1 VGALISHRDFW
12 KSFMEKIKT
21 IKRGQ
26 ALANAGEYGPVWR
39 ISEGM
44 FRLER
49 LGMDGLSLVQLGL
62 PGDLLGVE
70 ALCAE
75 PYAYT
80 ITAIT
85 TGQAELVTADHELSR
100 FGVVAKAYLQQQRR
114 THDMMKLRG
123 GPVTDR
129 LAHFLALL
137 ARNADGSER
146 ELDRRELPVLKE
158 IAAILDTATE
168 TVCRELNAFLPA
180 RVYQRPTREGWSG
193 GLDMAMAA

>member
-1 VGALISHRDFW
+1 
-12 KSFMEKIKT
+12 MEKIKT
-21 IKRGQ
+21 LKRGQ
-26 ALANAGEYGPVWR
+26 VLVNAGEFGPVMR
-39 ISEGM
+39 ITEGV

-70 ALCAE
+70 SLCAE

-80 ITAIT
+80 VTAIT
-85 TGQAELVTADHELSR
+85 GGQAKLQTVNGDLSR

-123 GPVTDR
+123 GPVNER
-129 LAHFLALL
+129 LAHLLKLL
-137 ARNADGSER
+137 ARNVDGSER
-146 ELDRRELPVLKE
+146 ELDRRDLPILKE
-158 IAAILDTATE
+158 IASILDTATE

-180 RVYQRPTREGWSG
+180 RVYQRPAKREVWAGDE
-193 GLDMAMAA
+193 LAMAA

>member
-1 VGALISHRDFW
+1 MGAHIGHRDFRR
-12 KSFMEKIKT
+12 SFMEKLNT

-26 ALANAGEYGPVWR
+26 VLVNAGEYGPVWR
-39 ISEGM
+39 ITEGL

-49 LGMDGLSLVQLGL
+49 AGHDGLSLVQLGL

-85 TGQAELVTADHELSR
+85 TGQAELVDATHELSR
-100 FGVVAKAYLQQQRR
+100 FGIVAKAYLQQQRR

-123 GPVTDR
+123 GPVSER
-129 LAHFLALL
+129 LAHFLKLL
-137 ARNADGSER
+137 ARNVDGSER
-146 ELDRRELPVLKE
+146 ELDRRDLPILKE
-158 IAAILDTATE
+158 IASILDTATE

-180 RVYQRPTREGWSG
+180 RVYQRPAKREVWAGEE
-193 GLDMAMAA
+193 LAMAA

>member
-1 VGALISHRDFW
+1 
-12 KSFMEKIKT
+12 MEKIKT

-26 ALANAGEYGPVWR
+26 VLVNAGEFGPVMR
-39 ISEGM
+39 VTEGV

-70 ALCAE
+70 SLCAE

-80 ITAIT
+80 VTAIT
-85 TGQAELVTADHELSR
+85 GGQAKLQTVNGDLSR

-123 GPVTDR
+123 GSVRDR
-129 LAHFLALL
+129 LAHFLTLL
-137 ARNADGSER
+137 ARNEDGTQR
-146 ELDRRELPVLKE
+146 EIDRRDLPVLKDV
-158 IAAILDTATE
+158 AAILDTATE

-180 RVYQRPTREGWSG
+180 RVYQKPTRETWADEQN
-193 GLDMAMAA
+193 LALAV

>member
-1 VGALISHRDFW
+1 MD
-12 KSFMEKIKT
+12 KTKT

-26 ALANAGEYGPVWR
+26 VLVSAGEYGPVWR
-39 ISEGM
+39 ITEGM

-49 LGMDGLSLVQLGL
+49 LSYDGLSLVQLGL

-80 ITAIT
+80 ITAVT
-85 TGQAELVTADHELSR
+85 TGQATLVDANHELSR
-100 FGVVAKAYLQQQRR
+100 FGIVAKAYLQQQRR

-123 GPVTDR
+123 GPVTER
-129 LAHFLALL
+129 LAHFLKLL

-146 ELDRRELPVLKE
+146 ELDRRDLPVLRD
-158 IAAILDTATE
+158 IASILDTATE

-180 RVYQRPTREGWSG
+180 RVCQRPVRGAWVG
-193 GLDMAMAA
+193 GDEMAMAA

>member
-1 VGALISHRDFW
+1 MD
-12 KSFMEKIKT
+12 KIKT

-26 ALANAGEYGPVWR
+26 VLVSAGEYGPVWY
-39 ISEGM
+39 ITEGM

-80 ITAIT
+80 ITAVT
-85 TGQAELVTADHELSR
+85 TGQAKLVDADHELSR
-100 FGVVAKAYLQQQRR
+100 FGIVAKAYLQQQRR
-114 THDMMKLRG
+114 TYDMMKLRS
-123 GPVTDR
+123 GPVVER
-129 LAHFLALL
+129 LAHFLKLL
-137 ARNADGSER
+137 ARDADGSAR
-146 ELDRRELPVLKE
+146 ELDRRDLPVLKE

-180 RVYQRPTREGWSG
+180 RVYQRPVREVWVSG
-193 GLDMAMAA
+193 AELAMAA

>member
-1 VGALISHRDFW
+1 
-12 KSFMEKIKT
+12 MEQNKN
-21 IKRGQ
+21 IKRGRV
-26 ALANAGEYGPVWR
+26 LASAGEYGPVWR
-39 ISEGM
+39 ITEGL

-49 LGMDGLSLVQLGL
+49 MGHDGLSLVQLGL

-85 TGQAELVTADHELSR
+85 TGQAELVDANHELSR

-123 GPVTDR
+123 GPVADR
-129 LAHFLALL
+129 LAHFLKLL
-137 ARNADGSER
+137 SRNADGSVRPLER
-146 ELDRRELPVLKE
+146 RDLPVLRE

-168 TVCRELNAFLPA
+168 TVCRELNAFIPA
-180 RVYQRPTREGWSG
+180 RVYQRPAREGWG
-193 GLDMAMAA
+193 GEVELAMAA

>member
-1 VGALISHRDFW
+1 MKKLN
-12 KSFMEKIKT
+12 T

-26 ALANAGEYGPVWR
+26 VLVNAGEYGPVWR
-39 ISEGM
+39 ITEGL

-70 ALCAE
+70 ALCTE

-85 TGQAELVTADHELSR
+85 TGQAELVDATHELSR
-100 FGVVAKAYLQQQRR
+100 FGIVAKAYLQQQRR

-123 GPVTDR
+123 GPVNER
-129 LAHFLALL
+129 LAHFLKLL
-137 ARNADGSER
+137 ARNVDGSER
-146 ELDRRELPVLKE
+146 ELDRRDLPVLKA

-180 RVYQRPTREGWSG
+180 RVYQRPTRTTWVGHE
-193 GLDMAMAA
+193 LAIAA

>member
-1 VGALISHRDFW
+1 MD
-12 KSFMEKIKT
+12 KTKT

-26 ALANAGEYGPVWR
+26 VLASAGEYGPVWR
-39 ISEGM
+39 ITEGM

-49 LGMDGLSLVQLGL
+49 MGYDGLSLVQLGL

-85 TGQAELVTADHELSR
+85 TGQAELVDANHELSR

-123 GPVTDR
+123 GTVTDR
-129 LAHFLALL
+129 LAHFLKLL
-137 ARNADGSER
+137 ARDADGSER
-146 ELDRRELPVLKE
+146 HLERRDLPVLKE
-158 IAAILDTATE
+158 IAVILDSAPE

-180 RVYQRPTREGWSG
+180 RVYQRPVPGAWAG
-193 GLDMAMAA
+193 GAELAMVA

>member
-1 VGALISHRDFW
+1 MD
-12 KSFMEKIKT
+12 KTKT

-26 ALANAGEYGPVWR
+26 VLASAGEYGPVWR
-39 ISEGM
+39 ITEGM

-49 LGMDGLSLVQLGL
+49 MGHDGLSLVQLGL

-70 ALCAE
+70 GLCAE

-80 ITAIT
+80 I
-85 TGQAELVTADHELSR
+85 QAELVDANHELSR
-100 FGVVAKAYLQQQRR
+100 FGIVAKAYLQQQRR

-129 LAHFLALL
+129 LAHFLKLL
-137 ARNADGSER
+137 ARDADGNEHT
-146 ELDRRELPVLKE
+146 LDRRDLPVLRE
-158 IAAILDTATE
+158 IASILDTATE

-180 RVYQRPTREGWSG
+180 RVYQRPAKREVWSG
-193 GLDMAMAA
+193 VELAMAA

>member
-1 VGALISHRDFW
+1 MD
-12 KSFMEKIKT
+12 KIKT

-26 ALANAGEYGPVWR
+26 VLVSAGEFGPVWR
-39 ISEGM
+39 ITEGI

-49 LGMDGLSLVQLGL
+49 VGMDGLSLVQLGL
-62 PGDLLGVE
+62 AGDLLGVE

-75 PYAYT
+75 PYACT

-85 TGQAELVTADHELSR
+85 TGQAELVDANHELSR

-123 GPVTDR
+123 GSVTDR

-137 ARNADGSER
+137 ARNADGSKR
-146 ELDRRELPVLKE
+146 ELDRRDLPILKE
-158 IAAILDTATE
+158 VAAIVDIATE

-180 RVYQRPTREGWSG
+180 RVYQRPAKPEAWAEAG
-193 GLDMAMAA
+193 MPMAA

>member
-1 VGALISHRDFW
+1 MKKLN
-12 KSFMEKIKT
+12 T

-26 ALANAGEYGPVWR
+26 VLVNAGEYGPVWR
-39 ISEGM
+39 ITEGL

-49 LGMDGLSLVQLGL
+49 EGMDGLSLVQLGL

-80 ITAIT
+80 ITAVT
-85 TGQAELVTADHELSR
+85 TGQAELVDANHELSR
-100 FGVVAKAYLQQQRR
+100 FGIVAKAYLQQQRR

-123 GPVTDR
+123 GPVNER
-129 LAHFLALL
+129 LAHFLKLL
-137 ARNADGSER
+137 ARNVDGSER
-146 ELDRRELPVLKE
+146 ELDRRDLPVLKE
-158 IAAILDTATE
+158 IASILDTATE

-180 RVYQRPTREGWSG
+180 RVYQRPAKREAWSG
-193 GLDMAMAA
+193 IELAMAA

>member
-1 VGALISHRDFW
+1 
-12 KSFMEKIKT
+12 MEKIKT
-21 IKRGQ
+21 LKRGQ
-26 ALANAGEYGPVWR
+26 VLVNAGEFGPVMR
-39 ISEGM
+39 VTEGV

-70 ALCAE
+70 SLCAE

-80 ITAIT
+80 VTAIT
-85 TGQAELVTADHELSR
+85 GGQAKLQTVNGDLSR

-123 GPVTDR
+123 GPVRDR
-129 LAHFLALL
+129 LAHFLTLL
-137 ARNADGSER
+137 ARNEDGTQR
-146 ELDRRELPVLKE
+146 EIDRRDLPVLKDV
-158 IAAILDTATE
+158 AAILDTATE

-180 RVYQRPTREGWSG
+180 RVYQKPTRETWAKEQHIA
-193 GLDMAMAA
+193 LAA

>member
-1 VGALISHRDFW
+1 MKKLN
-12 KSFMEKIKT
+12 T

-26 ALANAGEYGPVWR
+26 VLVNAGEYGPVWR
-39 ISEGM
+39 ITEGL

-49 LGMDGLSLVQLGL
+49 VGMDGLSLVQLGL

-75 PYAYT
+75 PYSYT

-85 TGQAELVTADHELSR
+85 TGQAELVDATHELSR
-100 FGVVAKAYLQQQRR
+100 FGIVAKAYLQQQRR

-123 GPVTDR
+123 GPVNER
-129 LAHFLALL
+129 LAHFLKLL
-137 ARNADGSER
+137 ASNADGSEC
-146 ELDRRELPVLKE
+146 ELDRRDLPVLKE
-158 IAAILDTATE
+158 IAAILDMATE

-180 RVYQRPTREGWSG
+180 RVYQRPAKREAWSG
-193 GLDMAMAA
+193 LAMAA